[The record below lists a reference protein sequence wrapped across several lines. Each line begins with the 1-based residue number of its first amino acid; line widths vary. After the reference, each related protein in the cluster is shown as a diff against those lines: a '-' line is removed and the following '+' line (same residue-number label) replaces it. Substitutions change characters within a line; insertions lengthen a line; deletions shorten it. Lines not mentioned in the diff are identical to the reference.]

1 MPGRPWRAGALA
13 AVLMLAAVLAGC
25 SSARS
30 SAAPPPDSPGPGVF
44 RIYAGTGQSVPMR
57 YTAATL
63 PGGTKVSI
71 GIGPSSVH
79 LANGKLSAAFSLRYP
94 GEPSSQLSNG
104 FWLSTGQS
112 QVVGGRYRFAV
123 LRIWNGASQADDGA
137 DVRITSIG

>member
-1 MPGRPWRAGALA
+1 MPGRPGRASAGALGA
-13 AVLMLAAVLAGC
+13 LLVLAGC

-44 RIYAGTGQSVPMR
+44 RVYAGTGQSIPMW
-57 YTAATL
+57 YTAETL
-63 PGGTKVSI
+63 ADGTKVSI
-71 GIGPSSVH
+71 GIGPRSVH

-94 GEPSSQLSNG
+94 GEPGSQVSSG
-104 FWLSTGQS
+104 FWLSSGQS

-123 LRIWNGASQADDGA
+123 LGIWDMPSPAADVA